1 MNKKDINTLILV
13 GLLIFLVWLLSC
25 IFRDNTDEGFNKNVD
40 NGEIT
45 VTGKIKGLAAE
56 ANFARPNGAI
66 KGDRIAIT
74 VDFGPALETN
84 DTGPD
89 TVKVSL
95 LDIKDKSMT
104 LVDESNNKTSKKK
117 WVYEHTITQDDV
129 TKQGGKGNIKVK
141 ISAESTQQGSHKIDG
156 LEKELTNISIEED
169 KIFVLLLDSKKK
181 TKNTQKTANVG
192 DILFLDFPSS
202 MLKSKSDDD
211 IKKIKLKFLFGDSA
225 RPNDGDIKPD
235 DQEGEEGDDSIKFY
249 YTITK
254 DDVNGPIKYSITD
267 IKDVDNIGPEETPF
281 KLEAKKADQKFAK
294 YENYKKLL
302 NHFEKLASSDK
313 VFNDAVKELWP
324 EYVAVEDVKKNVVCT
339 NKAEQAQGCTLE
351 NEINWNIVL
360 TLCSLIVSNKQEGFG
375 NIIEGFDQKTTIYLL
390 DVNTLIDGLKD
401 LTEQTVLQNIK
412 NILRWKKIPTSQN
425 TDRSDGEISYVEG
438 EWKETIGNNKYSLK
452 DTRNKE
458 FYILGPV
465 NKRNGRTIDIFEL
478 LNVFDMEN
486 PSDDI
491 TNLQLATHL
500 FIDQPISIRAH
511 KYVIENISSREKNIK
526 ENTKE
531 ILVNVGALPESDC
544 FTGVGANYSGHFNK
558 YISPITGKLETCEN
572 WDSKNIPFGK
582 DAGGGKVKH
591 EGKGFGHSDYRK
603 GGKYHHLVKKNYCRN
618 PNPKGITGE
627 GPWCYTKEEGLRY
640 AYCNIKQCS
649 GNQEPR
655 HKPKSVKVVKSDCKK
670 RNNEENILLKKKLK
684 IINTI
689 LRKENKVLDD
699 KIVRLYKT
707 LEGTRN

>member
-25 IFRDNTDEGFNKNVD
+25 IFKDNTDEGFNKNVD
-40 NGEIT
+40 NSKIT
-45 VTGKIKGLAAE
+45 VTGKIKGLLIE
-56 ANFARPNGAI
+56 AKSARPNGAI
-66 KGDRIAIT
+66 KSDKIVIT
-74 VDFGPALETN
+74 VDFGPALETK

-89 TVKVSL
+89 TVKISL
-95 LDIKDKSMT
+95 LDIKDASMT
-104 LVDESNNKTSKKK
+104 LVDESDNKTSKKK

-129 TKQGGKGNIKVK
+129 AKQGGKGNIKVK
-141 ISAESTQQGSHKIDG
+141 ISASSTQQDSHKIDG
-156 LEKELTNISIEED
+156 LEKGLTNISIRED
-169 KIFVLLLDSKKK
+169 KIVVTLLDSKKVKKK
-181 TKNTQKTANVG
+181 TQSANVG
-192 DILFLDFPSS
+192 DILFLYFPSS
-202 MLKSKSDDD
+202 MLKSKNDGEN
-211 IKKIKLKFLFGDSA
+211 IKLKFLFGDSA

-254 DDVNGPIKYSITD
+254 DDVNGPIKYSITN
-267 IKDVDNIGPEETPF
+267 IKDVDNIGPEDTPF

-294 YENYKKLL
+294 YENYKMLL
-302 NHFEKLASSDK
+302 NNFEKLASSDK
-313 VFNDAVKELWP
+313 VFNAAVKELWP
-324 EYVAVEDVKKNVVCT
+324 EYVAVEDVKKDIACT

-360 TLCSLIVSNKQEGFG
+360 SLCSLIVTGKQEGLG
-375 NIIEGFDQKTTIYLL
+375 NIIEGFDERTTIYLL
-390 DVNTLIDGLKD
+390 DTNTLIDGLKD

-425 TDRSDGEISYVEG
+425 TDRSDGEISYIEG
-438 EWKETIGNNKYSLK
+438 EWKETIGDNKYPLK
-452 DTRNKE
+452 SAGNKE
-458 FYILGPV
+458 FKTLGPI
-465 NKRNGRTIDIFEL
+465 NKRNGRTIDAFEL

-511 KYVIENISSREKNIK
+511 KYVVENISTRENNVK
-526 ENTKE
+526 ENTKN
-531 ILVNVGALPESDC
+531 ILVKVGALPESDC
-544 FTGVGANYSGHFNK
+544 FAGVGANYRGNVNT
-558 YISPITGKLETCEN
+558 YISPKTGKVETCEN

-591 EGKGFGHSDYRK
+591 EGKGFGHSDYRM
-603 GGKYHHLVKKNYCRN
+603 GGKYHQLVKKNYCRN
-618 PNPKGITGE
+618 PDPKGITGE

-640 AYCNIKQCS
+640 AYCNVKQCS

-655 HKPKSVKVVKSDCKK
+655 HPPKSVKVVKSVCKG